1 MKFHSTSR
9 RDDLIALFYL
19 IVYLFKKGNLP
30 GTTCDEET
38 DVNEEFKIIRDAKMN
53 QTTKDVCFGNT
64 KDLAA
69 FKREVFSYRFKDL
82 PNYENLRKLLIQLR
96 DQETQK
102 MRPATSTT

>member
-1 MKFHSTSR
+1 
-9 RDDLIALFYL
+9 
-19 IVYLFKKGNLP
+19 
-30 GTTCDEET
+30 
-38 DVNEEFKIIRDAKMN
+38 MN